1 MTERKDPEQERAE
14 IREQLA
20 DEKGGED
27 EESLEDARNAP
38 PGFMGRVL
46 RDDRDRTGRSRG

>member
-1 MTERKDPEQERAE
+1 MSKRKDPEQERAE
-14 IREQLA
+14 IREQIS
-20 DEKGGED
+20 EETGGED

-46 RDDRDRTGRSRG
+46 RDDHDRTGRSNG